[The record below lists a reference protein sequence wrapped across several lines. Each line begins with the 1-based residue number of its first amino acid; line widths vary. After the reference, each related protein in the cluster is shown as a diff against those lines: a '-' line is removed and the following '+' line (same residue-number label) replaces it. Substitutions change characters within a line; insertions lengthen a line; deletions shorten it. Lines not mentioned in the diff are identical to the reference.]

1 MNPRSKTTWQQW
13 VKKVEAVWPVAA
25 SQIASICDC
34 DERTAA
40 RIRDSIASSRGEEPP
55 RLKDG
60 AKRVE
65 IDERIIEHVVKN
77 WPVSADAIGKK
88 FGLGWTLSRRHRDAA
103 ISRHNL
109 GTNIGRI
116 KAIRHNEM
124 QFAKLDA
131 IRAERGDDNLPRED
145 LRYLC
150 NCSWDTITNWKRARG
165 LPVRTLKR
173 KAQPKRSVAS
183 VYETR
188 KAREQ
193 AAVAVVK
200 PKPQP
205 YAAGRWFRDK
215 RSGEVMPAMF
225 CVSGDSVKFFE
236 VAT

>member
-1 MNPRSKTTWQQW
+1 MNPRTKTTWQQW
-13 VKKVEAVWPVAA
+13 IEKVEAAWPVAA

-34 DERTAA
+34 DERTAT

-55 RLKDG
+55 KLKSG

-65 IDERIIEHVVKN
+65 IDERIIEYIVKN

-88 FGLGWTLSRRHRDAA
+88 FGLGWTLSRRHRNEA

-109 GTNIGRI
+109 PTDIGRI

-131 IRAERGDDNLPRED
+131 IRAERGDDNLLRED

-165 LPVRTLKR
+165 LPVRVLKR
-173 KAQPKRSVAS
+173 KAPPKSKMAS
-183 VYETR
+183 VYEAR

-193 AAVAVVK
+193 AAEPIAK

-205 YAAGRWFRDK
+205 YAAGRWFRSK
-215 RSGEVMPAMF
+215 RSGEVVPAMF
-225 CVSGDSVKFFE
+225 CVSGSDVKFFG
-236 VAT
+236 VMT

>member
-1 MNPRSKTTWQQW
+1 MNPRSKTVWQQW
-13 VKKVEAVWPVAA
+13 IEKVEAVWPVAA

-34 DERTAA
+34 DERTAT
-40 RIRDSIASSRGEEPP
+40 RIRDSIASSRGEDPP
-55 RLKDG
+55 KLKSG

-77 WPVSADAIGKK
+77 WPMSADAIGKK
-88 FGLGWTLSRRHRDAA
+88 FGLGWTLSRRHRNEA

-109 GTNIGRI
+109 RTDIGRI

-131 IRAERGDDNLPRED
+131 IRAERGDDNLLRED
-145 LRYLC
+145 LRYLA

-165 LPVRTLKR
+165 LPVRSLKR
-173 KAQPKRSVAS
+173 KAQPKRNMAS

-188 KAREQ
+188 KSRQQ
-193 AAVAVVK
+193 AAALVVK

-205 YAAGRWFRDK
+205 YAAGRWFRSK
-215 RSGEVMPAMF
+215 RTGEVVPAF
-225 CVSGDSVKFFE
+225 FAVSGSDVKFFG
-236 VAT
+236 VTT

>member
-1 MNPRSKTTWQQW
+1 MSPRTKTTWQQW
-13 VKKVEAVWPVAA
+13 FKKVEAVWPVAA

-34 DERTAA
+34 DERTAT

-55 RLKDG
+55 KLKSG

-65 IDERIIEHVVKN
+65 IDERIIEHIVKN
-77 WPVSADAIGKK
+77 WPMSADAIGKK

-109 GTNIGRI
+109 GTDIARI

-131 IRAERGDDNLPRED
+131 IRAERGDDNLLRED
-145 LRYLC
+145 LRYLVG
-150 NCSWDTITNWKRARG
+150 CSWDTITNWKLARG
-165 LPVRTLKR
+165 LPVRILKR
-173 KAQPKRSVAS
+173 KAPPKRSMAS

-193 AAVAVVK
+193 AAVPVVK
-200 PKPQP
+200 PKPQA
-205 YAAGRWFRDK
+205 YAAGRWFRDR
-215 RSGEVMPAMF
+215 RSGEIVSAMF
-225 CVSGDSVKFFE
+225 CVSGSDVKFFG
-236 VAT
+236 VTT